1 VKDYLLNMEQ
11 KSEIEITE
19 FEGGAVAAFR
29 SASLSDVE
37 QLRLVSKDIDGY
49 VSAKMPHRL
58 VVDFTGVKFFSSQV
72 LGILLQLRSRMAK
85 YGGFVVISGINPQL
99 YRVFKITNLEKIF
112 EFYSDRQS
120 AVAADKSEH

>member
-1 VKDYLLNMEQ
+1 MEQ
-11 KSEIEITE
+11 KGEIEITE
-19 FEGGAVAAFR
+19 FEGGAVASFR